1 MAHQKIVKLY
11 AALSVLM
18 FLGALASTTNGQEQD
33 CQNTPEGRVCRVKQE
48 IRAGVQVS
56 TATQRQLGLVTVNGG
71 CSGTLL
77 NQYWVLTARHCVT
90 VDATVAGA
98 FPPPN
103 QVRITAAWTA
113 QVARAERFHDFRINS
128 GAGSARDRD
137 IILVYLGTSNLG
149 EVNSQRIY
157 VTTVQGSGGSVRLSG
172 LLKTTDTVTQYGIG
186 FSTFATGVWGTPS
199 ATSSAGLGTYRS
211 AQFTPSEINDTH
223 YTFVMNSAGQV
234 GQGGDSGG
242 PSVVTVNGYG
252 SGIAGVQSTCRATG
266 YIPGTPTNME
276 NWSWASGISSC
287 RYVSTAP
294 FLSEIHD
301 AIKETPTV
309 VWEESIG
316 GMLLAGKFRSR
327 DEVNRMSSEDR
338 RNTLI
343 TELANRTKDAVSYY
357 QSLNDTNLAGAG
369 ALLVSLRESR
379 SRTDPQIKT
388 MSANDMRNTVIVEVN
403 VRTNRSINDLQA
415 LSNMNLA
422 KLVGLKAAP
431 TTSAPSMAPV
441 QAFEGG
447 WQTVTNQN
455 GHYTLILRI
464 TNPGQN
470 PLLYDTYVTGQFIN
484 TDGATQYNGI
494 LQGIIPK
501 GTRTLIYNYSQPE
514 IKAGGKGQFTLSND
528 GNAITGNGTAGS
540 ATFTWNGTRAK

>member
-1 MAHQKIVKLY
+1 MANQKIAKLY
-11 AALSVLM
+11 AAVSVLM
-18 FLGALASTTNGQEQD
+18 LLGALASTTNGQEQD
-33 CQNTPEGRVCRVKQE
+33 CQTTPEGRVCRVKQE
-48 IRAGVQVS
+48 IRAGVEVNA
-56 TATQRQLGLVTVNGG
+56 ATQRQLGLVTVNGG

-103 QVRITAAWTA
+103 QVQITAAWTG
-113 QVARAERFHDFRINS
+113 QVARADRFHDFRINS
-128 GAGSARDRD
+128 GSGSARDRD

-157 VTTVQGSGGSVRLSG
+157 VTMVQGSGGSSRLSG
-172 LLKTTDTVTQYGIG
+172 LLKTTDTVTQYGRG
-186 FSTFATGVWGTPS
+186 FSTFATGTWGAPS
-199 ATSSAGLGTYRS
+199 ATPSGGSGIYRS
-211 AQFTPSEINDTH
+211 AQFAPSEINDTH
-223 YTFVMNSAGQV
+223 YTLAMNANGQV

-242 PSVVTVNGYG
+242 PSVFTVNGYS

-266 YIPGTPTNME
+266 YIPGTPPNMQ
-276 NWSWASGISSC
+276 NWSWATGISSC

-294 FLSEIHD
+294 FLSEIYD

-309 VWEESIG
+309 VWEESVG

-327 DEVNRMSSEDR
+327 DEVNKMSSEDR

-388 MSANDMRNTVIVEVN
+388 MSADDMRNTVIVEVN
-403 VRTNRSINDLQA
+403 VRTGRSIRDLQA

-431 TTSAPSMAPV
+431 TTSTPPAPPLKPPFITAG
-441 QAFEGG
+441 QAIIPSRYHTFAEVYLGWEGG
-447 WQTVTNQN
+447 PEHPNVEVWVS
-455 GHYTLILRI
+455 
-464 TNPGQN
+464 
-470 PLLYDTYVTGQFIN
+470 IN
-484 TDGATQYNGI
+484 NA
-494 LQGIIPK
+494 
-501 GTRTLIYNYSQPE
+501 PE
-514 IKAGGKGQFTLSND
+514 IPAFSMDFAQGSPLWKQPKAAGTHKLPRHSGHIGTYKYVLKAAGKTLS
-528 GNAITGNGTAGS
+528 TVVVVVP
-540 ATFTWNGTRAK
+540 